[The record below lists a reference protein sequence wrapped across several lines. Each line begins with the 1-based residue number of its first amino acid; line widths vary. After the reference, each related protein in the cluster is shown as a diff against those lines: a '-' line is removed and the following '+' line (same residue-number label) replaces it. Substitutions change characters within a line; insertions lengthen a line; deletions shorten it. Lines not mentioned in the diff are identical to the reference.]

1 VNLMVIAWGAL
12 SGAFLAPYLYG
23 LFWRRATKAGAYAG
37 MISGVGTAVGLFCF
51 WGKPHIPVAGAIA
64 MLVPMLVMP
73 VVSFLT
79 SPPDEAHLAK
89 CFPITHKIE
98 PANRAGEERKGVTC

>member
-1 VNLMVIAWGAL
+1 
-12 SGAFLAPYLYG
+12 
-23 LFWRRATKAGAYAG
+23 
-37 MISGVGTAVGLFCF
+37 MISGVGTAVGLFFF

-79 SPPDEAHLAK
+79 SPPDEAHLVK
-89 CFPITHKIE
+89 CFPTVRGK
-98 PANRAGEERKGVTC
+98 